1 MPVPS
6 IVNDG
11 NFALELANGSIVL
24 STPLARFGDFNHLVA
39 RRKVR
44 VDVGSFKMSNRTA
57 LSAMPVSTGDGSKT
71 LLLVDSSDPEL
82 VGNNLM
88 EWDEAYANVPASR
101 DEPTTITYT
110 QQYLWFQANADQST
124 TISIV
129 EFTRKRTAIVTHDYF
144 LKSNP
149 LPALYMPKLEQF
161 GNRILQFGG
170 WAPFADGA
178 SVLAEDS
185 SVERYM
191 GDIFVRKSTRISW
204 VSGLPFTPPPPNT
217 GGTL

>member
-1 MPVPS
+1 MSVPI

-11 NFALELANGSIVL
+11 NFANELANGSIVL
-24 STPLARFGDFNHLVA
+24 STPLARYGDFNHLVA
-39 RRKVR
+39 RRKMR
-44 VDVGSFKMSNRTA
+44 VDVGSFKMSNR
-57 LSAMPVSTGDGSKT
+57 LSLAQLPVSTGDGSKT
-71 LLLVDSSDPEL
+71 LRLVDSTDPEL

-88 EWDEAYANVPASR
+88 EWEEIYANVPAQR
-101 DEPTTITYT
+101 TEPTTITYT

-129 EFTRKRTAIVTHDYF
+129 EFTRKRSATITYDYF
-144 LKSNP
+144 LKTSQ

-170 WAPFADGA
+170 WRAFLNGET
-178 SVLAEDS
+178 VLAEDS

-191 GDIFVRKSTRISW
+191 GDIFVRKSTYISW
-204 VSGLPFTPPPPNT
+204 AAGLPYTPPP
-217 GGTL
+217 GAGI